1 MGQPVCHMSSKAN
14 VSVVG
19 AAEGRG
25 TDKIPREPPRC
36 PGALDAL
43 GPQPKLFLA

>member
-1 MGQPVCHMSSKAN
+1 MGQPACHMSSKAS

-19 AAEGRG
+19 AAEGWALI
-25 TDKIPREPPRC
+25 KIPREPPRC